1 MTLPPIRLLLAD
13 DAEAMRRAIATLL
26 KSESSVTLVGEV
38 CSYTG
43 LLEQLNKVS
52 PDVVLMD
59 IRMPGLREAQ
69 SLKDQLGHVCL
80 LAMSFW
86 ADDETASIAKGFGAF
101 TLLEKGQLVQT
112 LMPAIQCTRS
122 KNSSR
127 LAQW

>member
-26 KSESSVTLVGEV
+26 KDESTITLVGEV
-38 CSYTG
+38 TSYPE
-43 LLEQLNKVS
+43 LLTKLNEVR

-69 SLKDQLGHVCL
+69 SLKDQLAHVCL

-86 ADDETASIAKGFGAF
+86 ADDETASIAEGFGAF
-101 TLLEKGQLVQT
+101 RLLEKGQLVQT
-112 LMPAIQCTRS
+112 LIPAIQECIRTKR
-122 KNSSR
+122 KIHH
-127 LAQW
+127 A